1 MRNVDNIVRRSLST
15 EDRRSAGVRPR
26 RPSSWPIALLA
37 LPAFVAIWSGWV
49 GLGKMTGF
57 GPMTLFPGISDFT
70 IDTSITLPIGM
81 ETYAAIAIRVWLSS
95 TSGRVRKFA
104 RKSALASLALG
115 SLGQIGYH
123 LMAAAHWTVA
133 PWPVTIVVS
142 CIPVAVLG
150 MGAALYHLVRSEATP
165 DGDDTKLEAPEGLPE
180 VAELYEPLPE
190 APVSP
195 APAPER
201 APEEWVALAQQVKDE
216 TGFSWEKVGSMIGR
230 SARQL
235 QEDRK
240 KVERN
245 AHAADFE

>member
-1 MRNVDNIVRRSLST
+1 MRNVDNIVTRSLST

-26 RPSSWPIALLA
+26 RPSPWPIALLA

-57 GPMTLFPGISDFT
+57 GPMQLFPGISDFT

-81 ETYAAIAIRVWLSS
+81 ETYAAIAIRVWLSG
-95 TSGRVRKFA
+95 TSGTVRSFA
-104 RKSALASLALG
+104 RKSALASLAVG

-123 LMAAAHWTVA
+123 LMEAAGWTRA

-150 MGAALYHLVRSEATP
+150 MGAALYHLVRSEASE
-165 DGDDTKLEAPEGLPE
+165 EAPEVLPE

-195 APAPER
+195 APALER
-201 APEEWVALAQQVKDE
+201 TPEEWVALAEKVKAD
-216 TGFSWEKVGSMIGR
+216 TGYSWEKVGSMIGR

-235 QEDRK
+235 QADRK